1 MGFFGWIDRNLWS
14 IPVLVFIA
22 TWAGFG
28 LWAAANARPVLLAA
42 AQPTVRAAVYSSLAG
57 SASAFFGAT
66 LTVVAILVVFPRLAA
81 TPVEGALAE
90 ARTQIV
96 GVLLTSSWFMMMVVI
111 AATIALAVD
120 VRAIGNSV
128 VTSLV
133 EASGCAGVSGLL
145 AGGLGLA
152 LVIVERSRR

>member
-1 MGFFGWIDRNLWS
+1 MGFFHWIDRNLWS

-28 LWAAANARPVLLAA
+28 LWAAASARPVLLAA
-42 AQPTVRAAVYSSLAG
+42 AQPTVRTAVYSSLTG

-66 LTVVAILVVFPRLAA
+66 LAVVAILVVFPRLAA
-81 TPVEGALAE
+81 TASEGALAE

-96 GVLLTSSWFMMMVVI
+96 GVLLTSTWFMMMLVI

-120 VRAIGNSV
+120 VRAVGNSL
-128 VTSLV
+128 VTSLI
-133 EASGCAGVSGLL
+133 EASGCASVSGLL